1 MPKEYI
7 VKLAFDRHHES
18 MVILKNN
25 TKVIGGICYRQYKSQ
40 RFAEVAFL
48 AVTANEQVR
57 GYGTR
62 LMNKFKEHMQKQGIE
77 YLLTYADNFAIGY
90 FKKQGFTKEHRMP
103 QERWKGFIKDYDGG
117 TLMECFIHPFIDY
130 SVISKIISRQKEV
143 RKVPRKKHVLFS

>member
-117 TLMECFIHPFIDY
+117 TLMECYIHSYIDY
-130 SVISKIISRQKEV
+130 SIISKIIQRQKEV
-143 RKVPRKKHVLFS
+143 NKEENKEKGWFE